1 MTKKNKKI
9 IATLILI
16 SSGTL
21 LLQAQTTGLLKYEL
35 GINAGAYIYQ
45 GDLTPNPLGS
55 YKTKKIG
62 LGFTGAKILNSSFS
76 ARGSLLFAKL
86 KADESK
92 YSNPEYR
99 QQRNLNFKSPLIEL
113 TGQLVWNPLG
123 RNYTDKG
130 FSPYIFGGGGFSY
143 LKVKRDWSNL
153 NAEYFGATSTT
164 ITGLATDQQTTP
176 PRIIPVLPVGLGAR
190 YNLSSRFAVT
200 AESSYR
206 VTFTDYIDGFSYA
219 ANPERN
225 DHYISHT
232 IGLVYRIGKKN
243 TLGCPVVR

>member
-1 MTKKNKKI
+1 
-9 IATLILI
+9 
-16 SSGTL
+16 
-21 LLQAQTTGLLKYEL
+21 L

-55 YKTKKIG
+55 YKTKKFG
-62 LGFTGAKILNSSFS
+62 LGFSGAKILNSNFS
-76 ARGSLLFAKL
+76 IRGNLLFAKL

-92 YSNPEYR
+92 YANPAYR
-99 QQRNLNFKSPLIEL
+99 QQRNFKFSSPLIEL

-123 RNYTDKG
+123 GNNTDKG
-130 FSPYIFGGGGFSY
+130 FSPYVFGGGGFSY
-143 LKVKRDWSNL
+143 LNVKRDWSNF
-153 NAEYFGATSTT
+153 NAEYFAANSTS
-164 ITGLATDQQTTP
+164 ITGLATDQQNTP

-190 YNLSSRFAVT
+190 YNISSRFAVT

-206 VTFTDYIDGFSYA
+206 ITFTDYIDGFSYA

-232 IGLVYRIGKKN
+232 IGIIYRVGKKN
-243 TLGCPVVR
+243 ILACPKVK